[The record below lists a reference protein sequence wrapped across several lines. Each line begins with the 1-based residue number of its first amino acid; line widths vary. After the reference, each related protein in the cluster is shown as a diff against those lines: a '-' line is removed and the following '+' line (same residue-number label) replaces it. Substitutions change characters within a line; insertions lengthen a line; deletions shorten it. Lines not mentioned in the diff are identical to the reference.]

1 MRHNHLITPEGTRDI
16 LSAECMMWRKAES
29 MVCSVFSNAGYTEV
43 QTPELEFYDV
53 FCIDSEPIRQEQMYK
68 MTDKRGRLL
77 ALRPDNTMPIA
88 RMVASKLRNSH
99 MPLRLFYDQ
108 PCYRISNIRGGSHQM
123 QQAGVELIGAS
134 GVRADIEV
142 LDLALNSLSRCLTD
156 FRLELGHSG
165 IFKSLVAKLP
175 IEDTARETLRE
186 YTESK
191 NYAALSDELDSIGDI
206 PEVRALKQLPRLFG
220 GREVLQQAAELIND
234 KDIMEQLAY
243 LEHLYTSLDE
253 LGFGNKLMIDLGLV
267 NQNDYYS
274 GIVFSAY
281 THGSGEKILS
291 GGRYDGLF
299 ANFGCDICACGF
311 GINIG
316 LLAKAMPQNNAELL
330 HQNNS
335 TLVFAAD
342 GDEAYAIKKA
352 RDMNAHGKAA
362 EFCVCSS
369 EEEALRYARENNY
382 TSLLKI
388 SRNSTEELL

>member
-175 IEDTARETLRE
+175 IEDAARETLRE

-191 NYAALSDELDSIGDI
+191 NYAALSDELDNIG
-206 PEVRALKQLPRLFG
+206 
-220 GREVLQQAAELIND
+220 
-234 KDIMEQLAY
+234 
-243 LEHLYTSLDE
+243 
-253 LGFGNKLMIDLGLV
+253 
-267 NQNDYYS
+267 DYYS

-299 ANFGCDICACGF
+299 ANFGCDTCACGF

-369 EEEALRYARENNY
+369 EEEALRYAKENNY